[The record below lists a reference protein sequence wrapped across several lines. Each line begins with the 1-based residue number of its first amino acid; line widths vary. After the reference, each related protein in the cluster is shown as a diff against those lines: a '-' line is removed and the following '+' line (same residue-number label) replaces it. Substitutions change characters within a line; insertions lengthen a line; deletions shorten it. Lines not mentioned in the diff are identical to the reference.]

1 MLTSLR
7 RVESDQRV
15 HGFLKKKLIKLIYI
29 FEFIHQYFYLNE
41 AFIKTLISWKNE
53 AKSISVKTKMKQQ

>member
-1 MLTSLR
+1 MLTSR
-7 RVESDQRV
+7 RRAESDYWVQ
-15 HGFLKKKLIKLIYI
+15 GFLKKELIKLIYI

-53 AKSISVKTKMKQQ
+53 AQAYQERQR